1 LKLQRGFLSVKEKC
15 MADTTKTTAV
25 TTGAEAFLA
34 QAQALGCV
42 RYLFANTGTD
52 HGPLIEALAKM
63 AKEDPRDIQPVVVPH
78 ELAAVSMAHGY
89 YNVTHNPQ
97 MVLVHTLPGTA
108 NALGGL
114 INANSSNVPLFLLAG
129 RTPITEGELRGGKSQ
144 NIHWRQESR
153 DQGSIVREFVKWDY
167 EVRTN
172 QNLPAVVARAY
183 KIAMSE
189 PRGPVYMTLP
199 REWLCEA
206 MESTQVISGPLTPA
220 SKPQADPA
228 VLEKVAELLLG
239 AETPLIVTKYLGRN
253 TEAVEHL
260 VALAEAL
267 AIPVVQNLNY
277 VNFPTEH
284 PLYVGNQ
291 TLKYAKDADVLFFVD
306 IDVPWEPPRRDAIR
320 SDAKII
326 HLERDPLFTAIPG
339 WGFPADLPVTA
350 CSEIALPVLNSMIR
364 HKWAAGGFDKRK
376 LEERRKKTEAEHNG
390 LMREIATSI
399 DAARK
404 QKPIHP
410 VWLSKCVGDIM
421 DDRTILFNETVTSKL
436 AEVIPLNRPGS
447 QFNTPPA
454 GHLGWALGA
463 AVGGKLGAPDATVIA
478 AVGDGAYMF
487 SAPTACHFTAQKYR
501 IPFLTIVYNNQVWNA
516 SIAAARGLYPDGVA
530 RRTSN
535 FPGTDLS
542 PSPQFELTAQACGAY
557 AERVEDPDQ
566 LPGALERALK
576 AVKDEGRQALLNV
589 VCRNPMGDR

>member
-1 LKLQRGFLSVKEKC
+1 MTEKSR
-15 MADTTKTTAV
+15 TV
-25 TTGAEAFLA
+25 PVGSGAEAFLA

-52 HGPLIEALAKM
+52 HGPLIEALAKA
-63 AKEDPRDIQPVVVPH
+63 AKEDPRDIQPIVVPH

-89 YNVTHNPQ
+89 YNVTQYPQ

-153 DQGSIVREFVKWDY
+153 DQGGIVREFVKWDY
-167 EVRTN
+167 ELRTN

-189 PRGPVYMTLP
+189 PRGPVYLTLP
-199 REWLCEA
+199 REWLCEV
-206 MESTQVISGPLTPA
+206 MESTQVISEPLVPA

-228 VLEKVAELLLG
+228 VLEQVAELLLG
-239 AETPLIVTKYLGRN
+239 AESPLIVTKYLGRN
-253 TEAVEHL
+253 PEAVAHL

-267 AIPVVQNLNY
+267 SIPVVQNLNY
-277 VNFPTEH
+277 VNFPTDN

-291 TLKYAKDADVLFFVD
+291 TLKYAKDADVLFFMD

-320 SDAKII
+320 SDVKII
-326 HLERDPLFTAIPG
+326 HLERDPLFTGIPG

-350 CSEIALPVLNSMIR
+350 CSEIALPVLNSII
-364 HKWAAGGFDKRK
+364 KNKLAAGGGDKGK
-376 LEERRKKTEAEHNG
+376 LAERRKKTEAEHNA
-390 LMREIATSI
+390 LMREIASSI
-399 DAARK
+399 DAAK
-404 QKPIHP
+404 NQKPINP
-410 VWLSKCVGDIM
+410 LWASKCIGDVM
-421 DDRTILFNETVTSKL
+421 DDKTIIFNETVTSKL

-447 QFNTPPA
+447 QFSTPPA

-463 AVGGKLGAPDATVIA
+463 AVGAKLGAPDATVIA
-478 AVGDGAYMF
+478 AVGDGSYMF

-501 IPFLTIVYNNQVWNA
+501 IPFLTVVYNNQVWNA

-530 RRTSN
+530 RKTNN

-557 AERVEDPDQ
+557 AERVEEPDQ
-566 LPGALERALK
+566 IPRALERALK
-576 AVKDEGRQALLNV
+576 AVKEDGRQALLNV
-589 VCRNPMGDR
+589 VCKNPMGDR

>member
-1 LKLQRGFLSVKEKC
+1 MTEKSR
-15 MADTTKTTAV
+15 TV
-25 TTGAEAFLA
+25 PVGSGAEAFLA

-52 HGPLIEALAKM
+52 HGPLIEALAKA
-63 AKEDPRDIQPVVVPH
+63 AKEDPRDIQPIVVPH

-89 YNVTHNPQ
+89 YNVTQYPQ

-153 DQGSIVREFVKWDY
+153 DQGGIVREFVKWDY
-167 EVRTN
+167 ELRTN

-189 PRGPVYMTLP
+189 PRGPVYLTLP
-199 REWLCEA
+199 REWLCEV
-206 MESTQVISGPLTPA
+206 MESTQVISEPLVPA

-228 VLEKVAELLLG
+228 VLEQVAELLLG
-239 AETPLIVTKYLGRN
+239 AESPLIVTKYLGRN
-253 TEAVEHL
+253 PEAVAHL
-260 VALAEAL
+260 VTLAEAL
-267 AIPVVQNLNY
+267 SIPVVQNLNY
-277 VNFPTEH
+277 VNFPTDN

-291 TLKYAKDADVLFFVD
+291 TLKYAKDADVLFFMD

-320 SDAKII
+320 SDVKII
-326 HLERDPLFTAIPG
+326 HLERDPLFTGIPG

-350 CSEIALPVLNSMIR
+350 CSEIALPVLNSIV
-364 HKWAAGGFDKRK
+364 KNKLAAGAGDKGK
-376 LEERRKKTEAEHNG
+376 LAERRKRTEAEHNA
-390 LMREIATSI
+390 LMREIASSI
-399 DAARK
+399 DAAK
-404 QKPIHP
+404 NQKPINP
-410 VWLSKCVGDIM
+410 LWASKCIGDIM
-421 DDRTILFNETVTSKL
+421 DDKTIIFNETVTSKL

-447 QFNTPPA
+447 QFSTPPA

-463 AVGGKLGAPDATVIA
+463 AVGAKLGAPDATVIA
-478 AVGDGAYMF
+478 AVGDGSYMF
-487 SAPTACHFTAQKYR
+487 CAPTACHFTAQKYR
-501 IPFLTIVYNNQVWNA
+501 IPFLTVVYNNQVWNA

-530 RRTSN
+530 RKTNN

-557 AERVEDPDQ
+557 AERVEEPDQ
-566 LPGALERALK
+566 IPRALERALK
-576 AVKDEGRQALLNV
+576 AVKEDGRQALLNV

>member
-1 LKLQRGFLSVKEKC
+1 
-15 MADTTKTTAV
+15 MAEDMKTIAV
-25 TTGAEAFLA
+25 ATGAEAFLA

-52 HGPLIEALAKM
+52 HGPLIEAMAKM

-89 YNVTHNPQ
+89 YNVTQRPQ

-206 MESTQVISGPLTPA
+206 MESTQVVSGPLTPA
-220 SKPQADPA
+220 SKAQADPA
-228 VLEKVAELLLG
+228 VLDKVADLLL
-239 AETPLIVTKYLGRN
+239 AASDPLIVTKYLGRN
-253 TEAVEHL
+253 PEAVGHL
-260 VALAEAL
+260 VALADAL

-277 VNFPTEH
+277 VNFPTNH

-291 TLKYAKDADVLFFVD
+291 TLKHAKNADVLFFID

-326 HLERDPLFTAIPG
+326 HLERDPLFTGIPG
-339 WGFPADLPVTA
+339 WGFPTDLPVTA
-350 CSEIALPVLNSMIR
+350 CSEVALPTLSSIIL
-364 HKWAAGGFDKRK
+364 KKLAAGGANKRVID
-376 LEERRKKTEAEHNG
+376 ERRKKTEAEHEAW
-390 LMREIATSI
+390 MAEISSSI
-399 DAARK
+399 DAARE
-404 QKPIHP
+404 QKPMNPIW
-410 VWLSKCVGDIM
+410 VSKCIGDIM
-421 DDRTILFNETVTSKL
+421 DDKTILFNETVTSKL

-447 QFNTPPA
+447 HFNTPPA

-463 AVGGKLGAPDATVIA
+463 AVGAKLGAPDATVIA
-478 AVGDGAYMF
+478 AVGDG
-487 SAPTACHFTAQKYR
+487 S
-501 IPFLTIVYNNQVWNA
+501 
-516 SIAAARGLYPDGVA
+516 
-530 RRTSN
+530 
-535 FPGTDLS
+535 
-542 PSPQFELTAQACGAY
+542 
-557 AERVEDPDQ
+557 
-566 LPGALERALK
+566 
-576 AVKDEGRQALLNV
+576 
-589 VCRNPMGDR
+589 

>member
-1 LKLQRGFLSVKEKC
+1 MVEATKSVPV
-15 MADTTKTTAV
+15 A
-25 TTGAEAFLA
+25 TGAEAFLA

-52 HGPLIEALAKM
+52 HGPLIEALAKS
-63 AKEDPRDIQPVVVPH
+63 AREDPRDIQPIVVPH

-89 YNVTHNPQ
+89 YNVTQQPQ

-153 DQGSIVREFVKWDY
+153 DQGAIVREFVKWDY
-167 EVRTN
+167 ELRTN
-172 QNLPAVVARAY
+172 QNLPAVVTRAY
-183 KIAMSE
+183 RIAMSE
-189 PRGPVYMTLP
+189 PRGPVYLTLP

-206 MESTQVISGPLTPA
+206 MESTQVIAATPPPA
-220 SKPQADPA
+220 SKAQADP
-228 VLEKVAELLLG
+228 VQLEKIAELLLG
-239 AETPLIVTKYLGRN
+239 AEKPLIVTKYLGRN
-253 TEAVEHL
+253 PEAVAQL

-267 AIPVVQNLNY
+267 AIPVAQNLNY
-277 VNFPTEH
+277 VNFPTDH

-291 TLKYAKDADVLFFVD
+291 TLRYAKDADVLFFID
-306 IDVPWEPPRRDAIR
+306 IDVPWEPPSRDAIR
-320 SDAKII
+320 RDSTII
-326 HLERDPLFTAIPG
+326 HLERDPLFSGIPG

-350 CSEIALPVLNSMIR
+350 CSEIALPVLNAIVQQ
-364 HKWAAGGFDKRK
+364 KLAAGIPLKEK
-376 LEERRKKTEAEHNG
+376 LEARRKTIAAEHDA
-390 LMREIATSI
+390 LMREIAANI
-399 DAARK
+399 EAAKR

-410 VWLSKCVGDIM
+410 LWLSHCIGEVM
-421 DDRTILFNETVTSKL
+421 DNQTIIFNETVTSKL
-436 AEVIPLNRPGS
+436 AEVITLTRPAS
-447 QFNTPPA
+447 HFNTPPA

-463 AVGGKLGAPDATVIA
+463 AVGAKLGAPNATVIA

-487 SAPTACHFTAQKYR
+487 AAPTACHFTAQKYR
-501 IPFLTIVYNNQVWNA
+501 IPFLTVVYNNQVWNA

-530 RRTSN
+530 RRTNN

-557 AERVEDPDQ
+557 AERVEDPEEV
-566 LPGALERALK
+566 PGALQRALN
-576 AVKDEGRQALLNV
+576 AVRHERRQALLNV
-589 VCRNPMGDR
+589 ICRNPMGER

>member
-1 LKLQRGFLSVKEKC
+1 MTEKSR
-15 MADTTKTTAV
+15 TV
-25 TTGAEAFLA
+25 PVGSGAEAFLA

-52 HGPLIEALAKM
+52 HGPLIEALAKA
-63 AKEDPRDIQPVVVPH
+63 AKEDPRDIQPIVVPH

-89 YNVTHNPQ
+89 YNVTQYPQ

-153 DQGSIVREFVKWDY
+153 DQGGIVREFVKWDY
-167 EVRTN
+167 ELRTN

-189 PRGPVYMTLP
+189 PRGPVYLTLP
-199 REWLCEA
+199 REWLCEV
-206 MESTQVISGPLTPA
+206 MESTQVISEPLVPA

-228 VLEKVAELLLG
+228 VLEQVAELLLG
-239 AETPLIVTKYLGRN
+239 AESPLIVTKYLGRN
-253 TEAVEHL
+253 PEAVAHL
-260 VALAEAL
+260 VTLAEAL
-267 AIPVVQNLNY
+267 SIPVVQNLNY
-277 VNFPTEH
+277 VNFPTDN

-291 TLKYAKDADVLFFVD
+291 TLKYAKDADVLFFMD

-320 SDAKII
+320 SDVKII
-326 HLERDPLFTAIPG
+326 HLERDPLFTGIPG

-350 CSEIALPVLNSMIR
+350 CSEIALPVLNSII
-364 HKWAAGGFDKRK
+364 KNKLAAGGGDKGK
-376 LEERRKKTEAEHNG
+376 LAERRKRTEAEHNA
-390 LMREIATSI
+390 LMREIASSI
-399 DAARK
+399 DAAK
-404 QKPIHP
+404 NQKPINP
-410 VWLSKCVGDIM
+410 LWASKCIGDIM
-421 DDRTILFNETVTSKL
+421 DDKTIIFNETVTSKL

-447 QFNTPPA
+447 QFSTPPA

-463 AVGGKLGAPDATVIA
+463 AVGAKLGAPDATVIA
-478 AVGDGAYMF
+478 AVGDGSYMF
-487 SAPTACHFTAQKYR
+487 CAPTACHFTAQKYR
-501 IPFLTIVYNNQVWNA
+501 IPFLTVVYNNQVWNA
-516 SIAAARGLYPDGVA
+516 SISAARGLYPDGVA
-530 RRTSN
+530 RKTNN

-557 AERVEDPDQ
+557 AERVEEPDQ
-566 LPGALERALK
+566 IPRALERALK
-576 AVKDEGRQALLNV
+576 AVKQDGRQALLNV